1 MNTASLSK
9 LTLEIGPSGFEDRV
23 IRIIISM
30 IRDHV
35 DEVNIDNMGNL
46 IARIGNGP
54 FKLMISAH
62 ADEVG
67 VMVSHIDQRGFIK
80 VIPIGGIDPWVMI
93 EQEVVFMGRNGDVYG
108 TVGVDPPHLRRE
120 RPPSRFEEL
129 YVDAGFTS
137 SDEAY
142 KSGIMPGVAGTFA
155 GSFRERGSM
164 IISKALDNRVGCSVL
179 VDLAEEAN
187 RIVTGDLSLYLVW
200 NTQEEVGLRG
210 INAAVNAIN
219 PNMAIVVE
227 TTVAA
232 DVPANPESEWIT
244 RIGNGA
250 AIRALDRSM
259 ITNPRLLSA
268 VLELAS
274 SSGVKYQVQVNPYG
288 GTDAGAVHVHGTG
301 VPTVVVSTPA
311 RYIHTPHSV
320 VNLNDVEQVKALIN
334 LMVKEHEDLSKAARI
349 QV

>member
-1 MNTASLSK
+1 MDTATLSK
-9 LTLEIGPSGFEDRV
+9 LTLEVGPSGFEDRV
-23 IRIIISM
+23 IRTVISM
-30 IRDHV
+30 IRNHV
-35 DEVNIDNMGNL
+35 DEVNVDNMGNL

-54 FKLMISAH
+54 FKLMVSAH

-67 VMVSHIDQRGFIK
+67 VMVSHVDQRGFIK
-80 VIPIGGIDPWVMI
+80 VVPIGGIDPWVMI
-93 EQEVVFMGRNGDVYG
+93 EQEIVFMGRNGDVYG

-120 RPPSRFEEL
+120 KPPSRFEEL

-137 SDEAY
+137 NDEAS
-142 KSGIMPGVAGTFA
+142 KAGILPGVAGTFA
-155 GSFRERGSM
+155 GSFRERGNVV
-164 IISKALDNRVGCSVL
+164 ISKALDNRVGCSVL
-179 VDLAEEAN
+179 VDLAKEAN
-187 RIVTGDLSLYLVW
+187 EIVTGDLSLYLVW

-232 DVPANPESEWIT
+232 DIPANPESEWVT

-274 SSGVKYQVQVNPYG
+274 SRGVKYQIQVNPYG
-288 GTDAGAVHVHGTG
+288 GTDAGSIHVHGTG

-320 VNLNDVEQVKALIN
+320 INLNDADQVKSLVNLI
-334 LMVKEHEDLSKAARI
+334 VREHNVLSNAIKI

>member
-1 MNTASLSK
+1 MDTSKLSK

-23 IRIIISM
+23 IRTILSM
-30 IRDHV
+30 IRGYV
-35 DEVNIDNMGNL
+35 DEFNVDNMGNL

-54 FKLMISAH
+54 FKLMVSAH

-67 VMVSHIDQRGFIK
+67 VMVSHVDQRGFIK
-80 VIPIGGIDPWVMI
+80 VVPIGGIDPWVMI
-93 EQEVVFMGRNGDVYG
+93 EQEIVFMGRNGDVYG

-129 YVDAGFTS
+129 YVDAGFSS
-137 SDEAY
+137 SDEAS
-142 KSGIMPGVAGTFA
+142 KAGIVPGVAGAFA
-155 GSFRERGSM
+155 GSFRVRDNV

-179 VDLAEEAN
+179 VDLAEEA
-187 RIVTGDLSLYLVW
+187 RKIVTGDLSLYLVW

-210 INAAVNAIN
+210 INAAVNSIN

-244 RIGNGA
+244 RMGNGA

-259 ITNPRLLSA
+259 VTNPRLLSA

-274 SSGVKYQVQVNPYG
+274 LRGVKYQVQVNPYG
-288 GTDAGAVHVHGTG
+288 GTDAGAIHVHGTG

-320 VNLNDVEQVKALIN
+320 VNLNDIEQVKLLVSII
-334 LMVKEHEDLSKAARI
+334 VREHEELSKAVRI

>member
-1 MNTASLSK
+1 MDAATLSK

-23 IRIIISM
+23 IRTIISM
-30 IRDHV
+30 IRNRV
-35 DEVNIDNMGNL
+35 DEVNVDNMGNL

-80 VIPIGGIDPWVMI
+80 VVPIGGIDPWVMI
-93 EQEVVFMGRNGDVYG
+93 EQELVFMGRNGDIYG
-108 TVGVDPPHLRRE
+108 TVGVDPPHLRRDK
-120 RPPSRFEEL
+120 PPSRFEEL

-137 SDEAY
+137 NDEAF
-142 KSGIMPGVAGTFA
+142 KAGILPGVAGTFA
-155 GSFRERGSM
+155 ASFRERGSVV
-164 IISKALDNRVGCSVL
+164 IGKALDNRVGCSVL
-179 VDLAEEAN
+179 VDLAEEAGGM
-187 RIVTGDLSLYLVW
+187 VTGDLSLYLVW

-232 DVPANPESEWIT
+232 DVPTNPENEWIT

-274 SSGVKYQVQVNPYG
+274 SRGIKYQVQVNPYG
-288 GTDAGAVHVHGTG
+288 GTDAGAIHVHGTG

-320 VNLNDVEQVKALIN
+320 VNLSDVEQVKSMITLI
-334 LMVKEHEDLSKAARI
+334 VREHAELSRVMRI
-349 QV
+349 QA